1 MRCGNVPL
9 QIPNDVTVYLDQKC
23 LSKKH
28 CSLTALKY
36 TVNQSYKDVLEMAR
50 RSVYQIIKVNRG
62 DWFKYFYREFLF
74 KEQDKNEFK
83 HWYCTIP

>member
-36 TVNQSYKDVLEMAR
+36 TTSIIKDVLEMAR

-74 KEQDKNEFK
+74 KNRIKTNSN
-83 HWYCTIP
+83 